1 MQHPTTIRR
10 ALLATLCVAAL
21 VVTANGRIPRIHAS
35 GPAIYYVSPSGSDSD
50 PGTQAR
56 PWKTLAHTV
65 QALQAG
71 DTAVFMD
78 GTYDETQQAIT
89 ANDGTAAAPITIEAQ
104 HQGAAKIV
112 WHDLQSTWGKLAIA
126 NSYWTVQGFEFTE
139 NGKGTDT
146 NDVLVFTDGVYYN
159 PNHAPATH
167 VRILDNT
174 AHGAYEKCYKFYQAH
189 DAVIDGNVCYD
200 ITHDGIDVVQSDRV
214 QISDNEIYHVGRTGI
229 FEKGGSRSPRVFGN
243 YVHEDGTYSS
253 GYPGVPIGI
262 ELGDETDAN
271 ASLCSSTSCYEEWNG
286 VAYDNVVVS
295 NPAGHI
301 SYGLAFWACKDC
313 AFYNNVVVG
322 AQTGLL
328 ARDSIDT
335 RNPYGSNWAW
345 DPQTTNPR
353 FIDNIVMNATQNAI
367 EQQNVAGLFTHDY
380 NLWYNTPNAPSEAHS
395 VYADPR
401 FVDPSSDWRLQAGS
415 PAIGAGTSASF
426 TGYFGEPIDLSYDRA
441 GVSRSTPWDIGAY
454 AYGGVSPAV
463 APQASP
469 TVPSIPP
476 TAPSIPPTS
485 TPMAASVTPIPP
497 ISTPVAPTV
506 TSIPP
511 TVTSIPPTAIATAVP
526 SPTAPSP
533 PVLISRVGQTG
544 FGTGFEGN
552 DPQPTWNDTTDFAR
566 NVGGI
571 CCGLTHMESSSRQ
584 EIAHTGGV
592 ALLYSGYGAKAR
604 QSFAYNKV
612 FNLRGK
618 NITVTPAT
626 TLSYWIYPQN
636 GAVGANG
643 RDSTHVAIDII
654 FTDGSNLRDSGAVD
668 QYGVRLHPRYQGEGG
683 RLIVNAWNHV
693 VSNIGA
699 KRAGKTIDRLLV
711 GYDQPRAGGPYRGYI
726 DDIQIS
732 G

>member
-1 MQHPTTIRR
+1 MQQPTGIHHN
-10 ALLATLCVAAL
+10 LLATLCVVAL
-21 VVTANGRIPRIHAS
+21 VITANSRAPRTDAS
-35 GPAIYYVSPSGSDSD
+35 GSAIYYVSPSGSDSD

-65 QALQAG
+65 QALQTG

-78 GTYDETQQAIT
+78 GTYNETRQAIT
-89 ANDGTAAAPITIEAQ
+89 ANDGTSAAPITIEAQ
-104 HQGAAKIV
+104 HRGAAKIV
-112 WHDLQSTWGKLAIA
+112 WQNLQSTWGKLAIA

-159 PNHAPATH
+159 PSHAPATH

-200 ITHDGIDVVQSDRV
+200 ITHDGIDFVQSDRV
-214 QISDNEIYHVGRTGI
+214 QISNNEIYHVGRTAI

-243 YVHEDGTYSS
+243 YVHEDGAYNS
-253 GYPGVPIGI
+253 GYSGIPIGI

-313 AFYNNVVVG
+313 AFYNNVVIG

-353 FIDNIVMNATQNAI
+353 FINNIVMNATQNAI

-380 NLWYNTPNAPSEAHS
+380 NLWYNTPNAPSEAHG

-401 FVDPSSDWRLQAGS
+401 FVDPSGDWRLQAGS

-426 TGYFGEPIDLSYDRA
+426 TGYFGEPIDVSYDRT
-441 GVSRSTPWDIGAY
+441 GVNRSTPWDLGVY
-454 AYGGVSPAV
+454 AYGSPSLAT
-463 APQASP
+463 APP
-469 TVPSIPP
+469 LPP
-476 TAPSIPPTS
+476 TATPP
-485 TPMAASVTPIPP
+485 A
-497 ISTPVAPTV
+497 
-506 TSIPP
+506 PP
-511 TVTSIPPTAIATAVP
+511 TVTAVPATATAVP
-526 SPTAPSP
+526 ATATATAVPPTKTPSP
-533 PVLISRVGQTG
+533 PILISQAGRIG
-544 FGTGFEGN
+544 FATGFEGN

-566 NVGGI
+566 NVDGI
-571 CCGLTHMESSSRQ
+571 CCGLTHTESSTRR
-584 EIAHTGGV
+584 EIAHTGGA
-592 ALLYSGYGAKAR
+592 ALLYSGYGTKAS
-604 QSFAYNKV
+604 QSFSYNKV

-618 NITVTPAT
+618 NIAVTPTT
-626 TLSYWIYPQN
+626 TLSYWVYPQDGFV
-636 GAVGANG
+636 GAVG
-643 RDSTHVAIDII
+643 RDSTHVAIDMI
-654 FTDGSNLRDSGAVD
+654 FTDGSSLRDSGAVD
-668 QYGVRLHPRYQGEGG
+668 QYGVRLHPQYQGDGG
-683 RLIVNAWNHV
+683 HLVVNAWNHV
-693 VSNIGA
+693 VSNIGT
-699 KRAGKTIDRLLV
+699 KLAGKTIDHILV
-711 GYDQPRAGGPYRGYI
+711 GYDQPGAGGPYRGYI

>member
-1 MQHPTTIRR
+1 MQQSTTIRR

-21 VVTANGRIPRIHAS
+21 VVTANGRIPRTYAS

-78 GTYDETQQAIT
+78 GVYDETQQAIT
-89 ANDGTAAAPITIEAQ
+89 ANDGTSTAPITIEAQ
-104 HQGAAKIV
+104 HRGAAKIV
-112 WHDLQSTWGKLAIA
+112 WQNLQSTWGKLAIA

-159 PNHAPATH
+159 PSHAPATH

-174 AHGAYEKCYKFYQAH
+174 AHGAFEKCYKFYQAH
-189 DAVIDGNVCYD
+189 DALIDGNVCYD

-214 QISDNEIYHVGRTGI
+214 QISNNEIYHVGRTGI

-243 YVHEDGTYSS
+243 YVHEDGAYSS
-253 GYPGVPIGI
+253 GYPGSPIGI

-353 FIDNIVMNATQNAI
+353 FIDNIVANATQNAI

-380 NLWYNTPNAPSEAHS
+380 NLWYNTPNAPSEAHG
-395 VYADPR
+395 VYADPH
-401 FVDPSSDWRLQAGS
+401 FVDPSGDWRLQAGS
-415 PAIGAGTSASF
+415 PAIGAGTTTSF
-426 TGYFGEPIDLSYDRA
+426 TGYFGEPIDVSYDRA

-454 AYGGVSPAV
+454 AYGGDSPIA
-463 APQASP
+463 APQAS
-469 TVPSIPP
+469 P
-476 TAPSIPPTS
+476 TAPSIPPT
-485 TPMAASVTPIPP
+485 ATPIPP
-497 ISTPVAPTV
+497 T
-506 TSIPP
+506 
-511 TVTSIPPTAIATAVP
+511 ATAVP
-526 SPTAPSP
+526 PTATAVPPAAPAVPPTAAPSRP
-533 PVLISRVGQTG
+533 ALISQAGQTG
-544 FGTGFEGN
+544 FATGFEGN

-571 CCGLTHMESSSRQ
+571 CCGLNQMESSPRR
-584 EIAHTGGV
+584 EIAHTGGA
-592 ALLYSGYGAKAR
+592 ALLYSGKGAKTS
-604 QSFAYNKV
+604 QSYSYNKV
-612 FNLRGK
+612 FDLRGK
-618 NITVTPAT
+618 NITVRPAT
-626 TLSYWIYPQN
+626 TLSYWMYPQN
-636 GAVGANG
+636 GVVGANG
-643 RDSTHVAIDII
+643 RDSAHVAIDII
-654 FTDGSNLRDSGAVD
+654 FTDGSTLRDSGAVD
-668 QYGVRLHPRYQGEGG
+668 QYGIRLHPQYQGDGG
-683 RLIVNAWNHV
+683 RLAVNAWNHV

-699 KRAGKTIDRLLV
+699 KLAGKTIDRLLV
-711 GYDQPRAGGPYRGYI
+711 GYDQPGAGGPYRGYI